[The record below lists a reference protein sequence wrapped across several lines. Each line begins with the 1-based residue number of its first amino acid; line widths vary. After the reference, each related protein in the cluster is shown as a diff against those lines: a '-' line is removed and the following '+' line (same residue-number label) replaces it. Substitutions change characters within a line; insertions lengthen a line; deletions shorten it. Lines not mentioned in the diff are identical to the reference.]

1 MASESGG
8 LQSGL
13 KRRHVTMISLG
24 GVIGAGL
31 FVGSGAVIN
40 QTGPAAVLSYL
51 AAGLLVVLVMRM
63 LGEMAVAN
71 PSTGSFAD
79 YAGLA
84 MGEWA
89 RFLVGWLYWYFW
101 VIVLAVE
108 AAAGAGIIQ
117 EWLPGVP
124 IWASSLVLMIALTAT
139 NLVSVRAF
147 GEFEFW
153 FASIKVAA
161 IVAFIV
167 IAIGYVV
174 TGGGVDQLTAEGGF
188 TPKGA
193 SAILS
198 GIVIVIF
205 AFVGA
210 EIATIA
216 AAESKEP
223 GEAVTRA
230 TNSVIVR
237 VLTFYVLSIFLIVA
251 ILPWNSA
258 ELGKS
263 PFAAALGEIGIP
275 AAEQVMNAVVLTAVL
290 SCLNSGLY
298 VASRMNFA
306 LARSGDAPQWM
317 VRLNGR
323 GVPARAILIATSIGF
338 LSVIANVISP
348 EKVFLFLLNSS
359 GAVALFV
366 YLLIAVSQLVLRR
379 RLEKENPEQIE
390 VRMWLYPYLTWFT
403 IAAIV
408 VVIGSMAF
416 VSDVRSQL
424 YLGLLSV
431 AVVLGA
437 YFAKSAVQ
445 KSRGDAGLGGPTGS
459 GRFSTR
465 EDREREALAEPL
477 H

>member
-1 MASESGG
+1 MDSGG

-63 LGEMAVAN
+63 LGEMAVAH

-79 YAGLA
+79 YAGSAL
-84 MGEWA
+84 GGWA
-89 RFLVGWLYWYFW
+89 RFAVGWLYWYFW

-108 AAAGAGIIQ
+108 AAAGAAIIQ

-124 IWASSLVLMIALTAT
+124 IWLSSLVLMVALTAT
-139 NLVSVRAF
+139 NLVSVKAF

-161 IVAFIV
+161 IVAFIAIALVYV
-167 IAIGYVV
+167 IGHGAPE
-174 TGGGVDQLTAEGGF
+174 LTANGGF
-188 TPKGA
+188 TPKGGV
-193 SAILS
+193 AILS

-216 AAESKEP
+216 AAESDEP

-237 VLTFYVLSIFLIVA
+237 VLTFYVLSVFLIVA

-263 PFAAALGEIGIP
+263 PFAAALGEIGFP

-306 LARSGDAPQWM
+306 LARRGDAPQWM

-323 GVPARAILIATSIGF
+323 GVPARAILAATSIGF

-348 EKVFLFLLNSS
+348 DKVFLFLLNTS

-379 RLEKENPEQIE
+379 RLEREDPDALQ
-390 VRMWLYPYLTWFT
+390 VRMWLYPWLTYFT
-403 IAAIV
+403 IAAIA
-408 VVIGSMAF
+408 VVIASMAF
-416 VSDVRSQL
+416 VSDVRPQL
-424 YLGLLSV
+424 WLGLVSV
-431 AVVLGA
+431 GVVLVA
-437 YFAKSAVQ
+437 YWI
-445 KSRGDAGLGGPTGS
+445 KSRREHAGGDAGLGGAPVG
-459 GRFSTR
+459 GRFSAR
-465 EDREREALAEPL
+465 EDRERDAAAEALQ
-477 H
+477 

>member
-1 MASESGG
+1 
-8 LQSGL
+8 
-13 KRRHVTMISLG
+13 MISLG

-63 LGEMAVAN
+63 LGEMAVAQ

-79 YAGLA
+79 YAGIAL
-84 MGEWA
+84 GGWA

-108 AAAGAGIIQ
+108 AAAGAAIIQ

-124 IWASSLVLMIALTAT
+124 IWASSLVLMLLLTGT
-139 NLVSVRAF
+139 NLVSVRAY

-167 IAIGYVV
+167 IAAGYVLF
-174 TGGGVDQLTAEGGF
+174 GGNGVSQLTAEGGF
-188 TPKGA
+188 TPKGGV
-193 SAILS
+193 AILS

-216 AAESKEP
+216 AAESDEP
-223 GEAVTRA
+223 GESVRKA

-237 VLTFYVLSIFLIVA
+237 VLVFYVVSVFLIVA

-263 PFAAALGEIGIP
+263 PFASTLGEIGIP
-275 AAEQVMNAVVLTAVL
+275 AAAQVMNAIVLTAVL

-306 LARSGDAPQWM
+306 LARRGDAPQWM

-323 GVPARAILIATSIGF
+323 GVPAVAILIASSIGF

-366 YLLIAVSQLVLRR
+366 YLLICVSQLVMRR
-379 RLEKENPEQIE
+379 RLERDDPGRLQ
-390 VRMWLYPYLTWFT
+390 VRMWLYPYLTYF
-403 IAAIV
+403 AIGAIG
-408 VVIGSMAF
+408 VVIVSMAL
-416 VSDVRSQL
+416 VESVRSQL

-431 AVVLGA
+431 AVVLAG
-437 YFAKSAVQ
+437 YFIKQRVA
-445 KSRGDAGLGGPTGS
+445 GDEP
-459 GRFSTR
+459 GRTRFTR
-465 EDREREALAEPL
+465 EPVTDETMV

>member
-1 MASESGG
+1 M
-8 LQSGL
+8 QSGL

-51 AAGLLVVLVMRM
+51 AAGALVVLVMRM
-63 LGEMAVAN
+63 LGEMAVAR

-84 MGEWA
+84 LGEWA
-89 RFLVGWLYWYFW
+89 RFAAGWLYWYFW

-108 AAAGAGIIQ
+108 AAAGAAIIQ

-124 IWASSLVLMIALTAT
+124 IWASSLVLMLLLTGT
-139 NLVSVRAF
+139 NLVSVRAY

-161 IVAFIV
+161 IVAFIAVAAIYV
-167 IAIGYVV
+167 I
-174 TGGGVDQLTAEGGF
+174 TGGGVEQLTAHEGF
-188 TPKGA
+188 APKGGVTV
-193 SAILS
+193 LS
-198 GIVIVIF
+198 GIVTVVF

-216 AAESKEP
+216 AAESDEP
-223 GEAVTRA
+223 ASAVRKA
-230 TNSVIVR
+230 TNSVIGR
-237 VLTFYVLSIFLIVA
+237 VLAFYVLSVFLIVA
-251 ILPWNSA
+251 IMPWNSA

-263 PFAAALGEIGIP
+263 PFATTLDEIGIP
-275 AAEQVMNAVVLTAVL
+275 AAAQVMNAIVLTAVL

-306 LARSGDAPQWM
+306 LARRGDAPQWM

-323 GVPARAILIATSIGF
+323 GVPARAILMATSVGF

-348 EKVFLFLLNSS
+348 KQVFWFLLNSS

-366 YLLIAVSQLVLRR
+366 YLLICVSQLVLRR
-379 RLEKENPEQIE
+379 RLEREDPDALQ
-390 VRMWLYPYLTWFT
+390 VRMWAYPYLTWFA
-403 IAAIV
+403 IAAIA

-416 VSDVRSQL
+416 VADVRSQL
-424 YLGLLSV
+424 WLGLLSV
-431 AVVLGA
+431 GVVLLA
-437 YFAKSAVQ
+437 YWAKSARQ
-445 KSRGDAGLGGPTGS
+445 RSRGVPVDAR
-459 GRFSTR
+459 RFA
-465 EDREREALAEPL
+465 RERDAASTPL
-477 H
+477 QQ

>member
-1 MASESGG
+1 MAEDSGG

-71 PSTGSFAD
+71 PSTGSFAA

-84 MGEWA
+84 MGDWA
-89 RFLVGWLYWYFW
+89 RFVVGWLYWYFW

-108 AAAGAGIIQ
+108 AAAGAAIIQ

-124 IWASSLVLMIALTAT
+124 IWASSLVLMLALTAT

-161 IVAFIV
+161 IIAFIA
-167 IAIGYVV
+167 IALVYVV
-174 TGGGVDQLTAEGGF
+174 GHGVPQLTAHDGF
-188 TPKGA
+188 TPKGGV
-193 SAILS
+193 AILS

-237 VLTFYVLSIFLIVA
+237 VLTFYVLSVFLIVA

-258 ELGKS
+258 QLGKS
-263 PFAAALGEIGIP
+263 PFAAALGDIGIP

-338 LSVIANVISP
+338 LSVIANVVSP
-348 EKVFLFLLNSS
+348 DKVFLFLLNTS

-366 YLLIAVSQLVLRR
+366 YLLIAVSQLILRR
-379 RLEKENPEQIE
+379 RLERDEPERLQ

-403 IAAIV
+403 IAAIG
-408 VVIGSMAF
+408 VVIASMAF

-424 YLGLLSV
+424 YWGVASL
-431 AVVLGA
+431 AVVLVA
-437 YFAKSAVQ
+437 YAIKRSAQ
-445 KSRGDAGLGGPTGS
+445 PDDAGLGG
-459 GRFSTR
+459 GRFS
-465 EDREREALAEPL
+465 ERERERDPALQ
-477 H
+477 